1 MTDTTAA
8 AAQPS
13 LPPHAQ
19 LFEIVLGYWRTRA
32 VTVAA
37 ELEIADHLAS
47 GPQQLHDL
55 ASRTHTHAPTLFRL
69 LRALESIGIFK
80 QVSPLVFGNTPMS
93 ECLRRRI
100 TGSLWAFVRAGMS
113 VGEGQFDAWTG
124 LRGSVQTGTAAF
136 EKIYG
141 FGIAEFFKRNP
152 DSWDLMNEEMR
163 SIQARETP
171 AVTASYNWSRFPVI
185 ADIGGGIGSQLVDI
199 LDAHAACRGIAFD
212 LPETVVQ
219 AIPHERVERVGGSF
233 FESVPSGADA
243 YILRSVIHDWAD
255 PEAIAILKTVRAAAK
270 PDARVILIEL
280 ILPETPEYTYGK
292 WQDLHMLVV
301 CGGQERT
308 AADYRRLLGTAGF
321 ELEQIIP
328 TTAQM
333 SLIISRPRA

>member
-13 LPPHAQ
+13 LPPRAQ

-37 ELEIADHLAS
+37 ELEIADHLAN
-47 GPQQLHDL
+47 GPLRLDDL

-80 QVSPLVFGNTPMS
+80 QISPVVFGNTPMS
-93 ECLRRRI
+93 ECLRRRV

-113 VGEGQFDAWTG
+113 VGEGQFDPWTG

-136 EKIYG
+136 DKVYG
-141 FGIAEFFKRNP
+141 FGIAEFLKRNP
-152 DSWDLMNEEMR
+152 ASWELMNEEMR
-163 SIQARETP
+163 SIQAEETP
-171 AVTASYNWSRFPVI
+171 AVTAAYNWSRFPVI

-199 LDAHAACRGIAFD
+199 LDAHPACRGIVFD
-212 LPETVVQ
+212 LPETVAQ
-219 AIPHERVERVGGSF
+219 AITHERVERVGGSF

-255 PEAIAILKTVRAAAK
+255 PEAVAILKTVRAAAK
-270 PDARVILIEL
+270 QDARVILIEL
-280 ILPETPEYTYGK
+280 ILPDTPEYAYSK
-292 WQDLHMLVV
+292 WLDLHMLVLAA
-301 CGGQERT
+301 GQERT
-308 AADYRRLLGTAGF
+308 ASEYRQLLETAGF
-321 ELEQIIP
+321 ELEQIVP
-328 TTAQM
+328 TPAQM
-333 SLIISRPRA
+333 SLIIARR